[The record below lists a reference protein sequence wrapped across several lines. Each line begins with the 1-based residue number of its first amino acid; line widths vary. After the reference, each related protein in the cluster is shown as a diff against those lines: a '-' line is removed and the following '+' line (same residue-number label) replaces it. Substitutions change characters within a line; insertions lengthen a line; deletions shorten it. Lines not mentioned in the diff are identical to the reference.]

1 MAQKWIGQ
9 TTYTTQASYD
19 PLGHIT
25 SITYP
30 QNGGVVNYAYD
41 GAFNIVSV
49 TEPASGTVYAAFSG
63 YNALGQ
69 PGQIGFANGKDSTT
83 TYTYYP
89 LNHRLQEMTTN
100 PPVPAKSV
108 QDMAYTYDSDGN
120 VTAVTDNV
128 VPNNSQQFTYDGL
141 NRLVSATSPSYST
154 IYFTYDSIGNITAQ
168 QQGRL
173 LFPRRRGS
181 ARRDPRRE
189 PTPISYNANGN
200 MTSRHTSATSQTL
213 TYDYDNRAFRA

>member
-1 MAQKWIGQ
+1 VQKQIGQ
-9 TTYTTQASYD
+9 PTYTTQTAYD

-49 TEPASGTVYAAFSG
+49 SDPASGTVYAAFSG

-69 PGQIGFANGKDSTT
+69 PGQIVFANGKDSTT

-89 LNHRLQEMTTN
+89 LNHRLQKMTTN
-100 PPVPAKSV
+100 PPAPAKSV

-141 NRLVSATSPSYST
+141 NRLTIATSPSYST
-154 IYFTYDSIGNITAQ
+154 ITFTHDAIGNITLNTRVGSYTYGAHPHAVTQ
-168 QQGRL
+168 AGTLAHVRNQSGAYLRLRQPRFELNGRSGHHL
-173 LFPRRRGS
+173 VCV
-181 ARRDPRRE
+181 
-189 PTPISYNANGN
+189 
-200 MTSRHTSATSQTL
+200 
-213 TYDYDNRAFRA
+213 